1 MYSDCSLTLIHFLNC
16 SSEDSDIN
24 VSDLT
29 FTIRQG
35 ETVKLSR
42 AICLPCP
49 MKTCLMSGYD
59 SEISFDHFC
68 YNEEY

>member
-35 ETVKLSR
+35 ETVKLSM
-42 AICLPCP
+42 AICLAFLLA
-49 MKTCLMSGYD
+49 TVQLNHQGYG
-59 SEISFDHFC
+59 ILLSFYLIH
-68 YNEEY
+68 